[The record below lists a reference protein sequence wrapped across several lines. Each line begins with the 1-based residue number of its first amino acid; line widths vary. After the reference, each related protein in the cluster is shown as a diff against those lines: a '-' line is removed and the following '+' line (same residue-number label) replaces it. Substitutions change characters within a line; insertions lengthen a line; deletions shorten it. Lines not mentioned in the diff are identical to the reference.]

1 MHWFAVATHK
11 PRHRFPPYGLNLEL
25 FTILVLLHLHQPQ
38 FVTGRTENV
47 PESDEAGALVG
58 LCIRGFEIMSRKLV
72 GGACL
77 AVVLALLAGCGGGSA
92 AGSAAGSTGSTGSSG
107 SGSNNSSGSGGTTS
121 QTVQGIATP
130 SSVAVVT
137 AK

>member
-1 MHWFAVATHK
+1 
-11 PRHRFPPYGLNLEL
+11 
-25 FTILVLLHLHQPQ
+25 
-38 FVTGRTENV
+38 
-47 PESDEAGALVG
+47 
-58 LCIRGFEIMSRKLV
+58 MSRKFV

-77 AVVLALLAGCGGGSA
+77 AVLLGLLAGCGGGSA
-92 AGSAAGSTGSTGSSG
+92 AGSAAGSGSSG
-107 SGSNNSSGSGGTTS
+107 TSGSGNNNPSGSGGTTS

>member
-1 MHWFAVATHK
+1 
-11 PRHRFPPYGLNLEL
+11 
-25 FTILVLLHLHQPQ
+25 
-38 FVTGRTENV
+38 
-47 PESDEAGALVG
+47 
-58 LCIRGFEIMSRKLV
+58 MSRKLV

-77 AVVLALLAGCGGGSA
+77 AVVLGLLAGCGGGSA
-92 AGSAAGSTGSTGSSG
+92 AGGAAGTSGSTGSSG
-107 SGSNNSSGSGGTTS
+107 SGNSSGSGGNTS

>member
-1 MHWFAVATHK
+1 
-11 PRHRFPPYGLNLEL
+11 
-25 FTILVLLHLHQPQ
+25 
-38 FVTGRTENV
+38 
-47 PESDEAGALVG
+47 
-58 LCIRGFEIMSRKLV
+58 MSRKLV

-77 AVVLALLAGCGGGSA
+77 AVLLGLLAGCGGGSA
-92 AGSAAGSTGSTGSSG
+92 AGSGSSG
-107 SGSNNSSGSGGTTS
+107 TSGSGNNNPSGSGGTTS